1 MMRISS
7 FLLPPSSVLP
17 LLADAVVV
25 LHLVYMLVVVGGEV
39 AVLVGAA
46 RGWAWVRN
54 LYFRAIHLLMIGV
67 VVAESLMAMAC
78 PLTDL
83 EDWLRRQAGQAVEQG
98 TFIGRLAHA
107 VLFVELPSWAFTV
120 IYCLFG
126 ILVLGTLYWI
136 PPRRLQRGHRAS

>member
-1 MMRISS
+1 MPISS
-7 FLLPPSSVLP
+7 FILQPSSFLS

-25 LHLVYMLVVVGGEV
+25 LHLIYMLVVVGGEV

-46 RGWAWVRN
+46 RGWVWVRN
-54 LYFRAIHLLMIGV
+54 FYFRVIHLLMIGV
-67 VVAESLMAMAC
+67 VVAESLVAMAC

-107 VLFVELPSWAFTV
+107 VLFVELPSWVFTV

-126 ILVLGTLYWI
+126 LLVLGTLYWI
-136 PPRRLQRGHRAS
+136 PPRLPQRGRQA